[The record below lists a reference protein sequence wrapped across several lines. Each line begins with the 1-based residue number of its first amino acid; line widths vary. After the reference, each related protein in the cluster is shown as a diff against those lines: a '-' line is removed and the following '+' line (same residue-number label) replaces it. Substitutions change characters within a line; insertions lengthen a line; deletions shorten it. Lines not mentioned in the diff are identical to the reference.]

1 MSDPLPV
8 PPRRGSRLARS
19 LAFVRAVWL
28 STGAT
33 LLLFLVADSVA
44 TLVVE
49 RKLAEPWRVEAEAY
63 GGAPWA
69 VDYWREQRQTRER
82 WVPYSYMETA
92 PFQGRHINVGP
103 DGLRRTWNRAEGK
116 DDARIYM
123 FGGSTIWGFGARD
136 EGTVP
141 SALSRLL
148 AEAGHNVQVRNF
160 GQNSHVS
167 TQEVIVLLRAL
178 ETEPAPDIV
187 IFYDGAN
194 DTGSS
199 LVTGFAGQSYA
210 EIDRG
215 REFQILK
222 RPRDLFFALLGSTGF
237 VRLNKFTEPPRPFPA
252 PPDPERTDQL
262 AREVVQRYAANV
274 RLVQEVGRIVG
285 FQPIFYWQPT
295 VQDKGHRSPFEEN
308 LLVRDKAVDFFNR
321 VHRIL
326 VAHETLAHN
335 ESFHDLTK
343 LFAEER
349 EPCYID
355 RVHLSEEANRKV
367 ASRMLVD
374 VVPALRA
381 RRAKEAMES
390 GEAAAGAREPRAG
403 NEGPVSDPAG

>member
-1 MSDPLPV
+1 MSEPLPV
-8 PPRRGSRLARS
+8 PPRKGSWLARS
-19 LAFVRAVWL
+19 LALVRAAWL
-28 STGAT
+28 SAGAT
-33 LLLFLVADSVA
+33 LLLFLAADAVA
-44 TLVVE
+44 TVVVE
-49 RKLAEPWRVEAEAY
+49 RKLAEPWRTEAEAY

-92 PFQGRHINVGP
+92 PFQGRYINVGP
-103 DGLRRTWNRAEGK
+103 NGRRRTWNKAAGK

-136 EGTVP
+136 EGTIP

-148 AEAGHNVQVRNF
+148 AEAGHDVQVENF

-167 TQEVIVLLRAL
+167 SQEVIALLRAL
-178 ETEPAPDIV
+178 ETEPVPNIV

-199 LVTGFAGQSYA
+199 LVTGSAGQSYA
-210 EIDRG
+210 ELDRA

-252 PPDPERTDQL
+252 PPDPGRADQL
-262 AREVVQRYAANV
+262 ALDVVRRYAANV
-274 RLVQEVGRIVG
+274 RLVQETGRIAG

-295 VQDKGHRSPFEEN
+295 VQDKRHRSPFEEN
-308 LLVRDKAVDFFNR
+308 LLVRDKAVDFYEQ
-321 VHRIL
+321 VHRNLI
-326 VAHETLAHN
+326 AHETLAHN
-335 ESFHDLTK
+335 ESFHDLTQI
-343 LFAEER
+343 FAEER

-367 ASRMLVD
+367 ASRMLAD

-381 RRAKEAMES
+381 RPGKS
-390 GEAAAGAREPRAG
+390 
-403 NEGPVSDPAG
+403 